1 MLFHVYG
8 ENALPQWITMLGVLA
23 ALILLNEVSRRTKA
37 GGILMFF
44 VIPAI
49 LTVYFI
55 AIAVGAKTGAS
66 WALNNQTYLYM
77 NGWFHYAKLY
87 AALAGCI
94 GFMMIKYEWG
104 IGKAHWFKAYPFAIV
119 AINILIAVASDFES
133 AINGWYSWWLS
144 SEDVWLYGGWHNVS
158 GFTSWSMMYGISP
171 IPTTVCRH
179 IPGSAALHFCLH
191 RQSQHCSGTKAAGS

>member
-8 ENALPQWITMLGVLA
+8 ENALPQWIAMLGVLA

-66 WALNNQTYLYM
+66 WALNNVPLRQ
-77 NGWFHYAKLY
+77 
-87 AALAGCI
+87 ALCR
-94 GFMMIKYEWG
+94 
-104 IGKAHWFKAYPFAIV
+104 
-119 AINILIAVASDFES
+119 
-133 AINGWYSWWLS
+133 
-144 SEDVWLYGGWHNVS
+144 
-158 GFTSWSMMYGISP
+158 TCRMYRIYDDQ
-171 IPTTVCRH
+171 I
-179 IPGSAALHFCLH
+179 
-191 RQSQHCSGTKAAGS
+191 

>member
-8 ENALPQWITMLGVLA
+8 ENALPQWIAMLGVLA
-23 ALILLNEVSRRTKA
+23 ALILLNEVARRTKA

-77 NGWFHYAKLY
+77 NRKNSLVQSVSVCNRCHQY
-87 AALAGCI
+87 
-94 GFMMIKYEWG
+94 
-104 IGKAHWFKAYPFAIV
+104 
-119 AINILIAVASDFES
+119 SDRR
-133 AINGWYSWWLS
+133 
-144 SEDVWLYGGWHNVS
+144 
-158 GFTSWSMMYGISP
+158 
-171 IPTTVCRH
+171 C
-179 IPGSAALHFCLH
+179 
-191 RQSQHCSGTKAAGS
+191 K

>member
-8 ENALPQWITMLGVLA
+8 ENALPQWIAMLGVLA

-77 NGWFHYAKLY
+77 NGESEKL
-87 AALAGCI
+87 
-94 GFMMIKYEWG
+94 
-104 IGKAHWFKAYPFAIV
+104 
-119 AINILIAVASDFES
+119 
-133 AINGWYSWWLS
+133 
-144 SEDVWLYGGWHNVS
+144 
-158 GFTSWSMMYGISP
+158 T
-171 IPTTVCRH
+171 
-179 IPGSAALHFCLH
+179 GSKRIRL
-191 RQSQHCSGTKAAGS
+191 QSLPSIF

>member
-8 ENALPQWITMLGVLA
+8 ENALPQWIAMLGVLA

-66 WALNNQTYLYM
+66 WALNNQTYLYIEWM
-77 NGWFHYAKLY
+77 VPLRQ
-87 AALAGCI
+87 ALCRDLQD
-94 GFMMIKYEWG
+94 
-104 IGKAHWFKAYPFAIV
+104 V
-119 AINILIAVASDFES
+119 SD
-133 AINGWYSWWLS
+133 L
-144 SEDVWLYGGWHNVS
+144 
-158 GFTSWSMMYGISP
+158 
-171 IPTTVCRH
+171 
-179 IPGSAALHFCLH
+179 
-191 RQSQHCSGTKAAGS
+191 